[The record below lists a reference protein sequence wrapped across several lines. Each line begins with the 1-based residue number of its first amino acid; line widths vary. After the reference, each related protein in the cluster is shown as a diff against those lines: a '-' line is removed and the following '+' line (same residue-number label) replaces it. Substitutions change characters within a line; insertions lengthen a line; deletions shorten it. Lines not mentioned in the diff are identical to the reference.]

1 MQKRTSI
8 IIILPSVSRN
18 EETGSFHPCGLGKRC
33 GFFPCPVPIFFP
45 GKKTRNKKMKK
56 LMVI

>member
-1 MQKRTSI
+1 MKKRDPF
-8 IIILPSVSRN
+8 ILAGRGSVAV
-18 EETGSFHPCGLGKRC
+18 FC
-33 GFFPCPVPIFFP
+33 PCPVPIFFP

>member
-18 EETGSFHPCGLGKRC
+18 EETGSFHPCGPGKRC

-45 GKKTRNKKMKK
+45 GKKPEIKK
-56 LMVI
+56 